1 MIRTRV
7 SKTSLCNS
15 ERGRL
20 LPSRDVLLRV
30 PGRQHSR
37 LGDFVSKMASVCIFG
52 AKRLTPPASARPP
65 LCPSSCTRSPLP
77 SSLNAPTSFPPLGPV
92 LVLIPKMQ
100 EPGPFC
106 HPSLRL
112 KVISSERPFPTSRP
126 RCRPEPPSCPFL
138 LWSVTQSTIY
148 LFICSRFP
156 RSEREHFP
164 PKAAVTCLFR
174 GKPQDPDCAWGPR
187 GGGSHKPPKSPI
199 ENILV
204 FAAFRFL

>member
-1 MIRTRV
+1 MHFW
-7 SKTSLCNS
+7 SKTS
-15 ERGRL
+15 
-20 LPSRDVLLRV
+20 
-30 PGRQHSR
+30 H
-37 LGDFVSKMASVCIFG
+37 
-52 AKRLTPPASARPP
+52 
-65 LCPSSCTRSPLP
+65 P
-77 SSLNAPTSFPPLGPV
+77 SSLSPSPSLPWFLYSVTFAFFLECTNLLPTSGPLRV

-126 RCRPEPPSCPFL
+126 KCCPEPLSCPFL
-138 LWSVTQSTIY
+138 LWSVTQSAVY

-174 GKPQDPDCAWGPR
+174 GKPQDPDSAWGPR

-199 ENILV
+199 ENVLV